1 MGGNSVD
8 SEKASRWLTLGAN
21 VGVLIGLALIL
32 IELRQNADLMKA
44 QMIQSRTDNISA
56 KYDAQIHSDYWPQ
69 IWAKRYS
76 AESDVEWIDSLDP
89 VEHMRIRTYFFR
101 EYDELRNQFFQYQRG
116 YLPDEFW
123 NTAIRVQIRR
133 LVELMAALRTAW
145 DDDMQR
151 DPFRAAVIQI
161 AKEDGLA
168 TPNANGVWADQ

>member
-1 MGGNSVD
+1 LE
-8 SEKASRWLTLGAN
+8 SEKVTRWLTLGAN

-32 IELRQNADLMKA
+32 IELRQNADLMRA

-56 KYDAQIHSDYWPQ
+56 KYDAQIHSDHWPQ

-76 AESDVEWIDSLDP
+76 AGSDVEWIDSLDST
-89 VEHMRIRTYFFR
+89 EHMRLRIYFFR

-123 NTAIRVQIRR
+123 NTAIRQQIRR
-133 LVELMAALRTAW
+133 LVELMAAMRVTW
-145 DDDMQR
+145 DEEMR
-151 DPFRAAVIQI
+151 KDPFRATVIKI

-168 TPNANGVWADQ
+168 TPDADGVWADR